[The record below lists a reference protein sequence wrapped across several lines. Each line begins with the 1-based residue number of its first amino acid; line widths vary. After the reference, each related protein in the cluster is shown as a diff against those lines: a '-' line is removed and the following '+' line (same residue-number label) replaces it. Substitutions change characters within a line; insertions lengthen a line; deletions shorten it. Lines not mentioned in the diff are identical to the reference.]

1 MLGTNALN
9 NVFTKLVLQL
19 IALIARNS
27 GDLTTIVSDHER
39 IFASIPREACS
50 ARKIDFLWRHD

>member
-50 ARKIDFLWRHD
+50 ARKIDFL